1 MIKLINLL
9 KETITEVSVEQLK
22 AQFVDSGKISQKDF
36 EEITNTTPKTAYIT
50 WLAKKVADKI
60 IKPEDIYKYKKYFGI
75 FDRRKKEYPFTDI
88 NQYKTQNDLS
98 QFISK
103 SVEISDKESEDV
115 SQQKGVSKEDKYKE
129 FYIGSVDGFNVY
141 KLPEGRKD
149 LYGASC
155 ELGSGTEWCTAT
167 GNTREH
173 FDEYISEGPLF
184 IFIKPGD
191 KEKYQFSYET
201 FNFMDRKDK
210 KINKFKHIN
219 LFQFIEDTDPE
230 YRVPF
235 ELKWATKDP
244 KTFTAEDLNV
254 KDSLDLTETNFTS
267 LPDNLTVRGD
277 LNIQGLKIKTLPK
290 NLKVKGSLYADGI
303 FISSIPEDLEV
314 GEDLQLSS
322 TPITS
327 LPDNLK
333 VNGDLDL
340 SYTNLTSLPNNLKTI
355 NGHLSLH
362 NTNLTSLP
370 DNLKVKG
377 SLSLSDTPI
386 KTLPNGLEVGGNLI
400 IYNTNI
406 SSFPKDI
413 KVRAQ
418 GSINIKNTPL
428 ARKYAEEQIKQ
439 MYPGL
444 KDCNFQIY

>member
-22 AQFVDSGKISQKDF
+22 TQFVDSGKISQKDF
-36 EEITNTTPKTAYIT
+36 EEITNATPKTAYIT

-167 GNTREH
+167 GKTREH

-201 FNFMDRKDK
+201 FSFMDRKDK
-210 KINKFKHIN
+210 RINKFKHIN

-254 KDSLDLTETNFTS
+254 KGNLDLTDSNFTS
-267 LPDNLTVRGD
+267 LPDNLTVGGY
-277 LNIQGLKIKTLPK
+277 LNILGLKIKTLPK

-303 FISSIPEDLEV
+303 LISSIPEDLEV
-314 GEDLQLSS
+314 GGALQ
-322 TPITS
+322 
-327 LPDNLK
+327 
-333 VNGDLDL
+333 L
-340 SYTNLTSLPNNLKTI
+340 SYTNLTSFPNNLKTI
-355 NGHLSLH
+355 NGHLSLYD
-362 NTNLTSLP
+362 TKITSLP

-377 SLSLSDTPI
+377 SLSLSNTPI
-386 KTLPNGLEVGGNLI
+386 KTLPNGLEVGANLVMN
-400 IYNTNI
+400 NTNI

-418 GSINIKNTPL
+418 GSIYIENTPL
-428 ARKYAEEQIKQ
+428 AKKYTEEQIKQ

-444 KDCNFQIY
+444 KDCDFEID